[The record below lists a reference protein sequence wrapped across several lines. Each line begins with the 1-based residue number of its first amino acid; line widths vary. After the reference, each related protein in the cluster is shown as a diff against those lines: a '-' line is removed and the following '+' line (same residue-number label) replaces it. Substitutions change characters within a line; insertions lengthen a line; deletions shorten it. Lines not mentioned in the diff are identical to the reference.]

1 MVSINYPFVQA
12 TLVPYLPNLPRDW
25 ILMKKRPSNQTNNFQ
40 IKKNQIVTEMFFL
53 GIFIGKTDKKIDFSV
68 IMHYKCRLRYGS
80 THRIKS
86 KNILV
91 RFPSGCGF
99 KYPVPQ
105 LRYQAIEND
114 SSTGFMESVT
124 FMVGAI

>member
-1 MVSINYPFVQA
+1 M
-12 TLVPYLPNLPRDW
+12 
-25 ILMKKRPSNQTNNFQ
+25 
-40 IKKNQIVTEMFFL
+40 
-53 GIFIGKTDKKIDFSV
+53 
-68 IMHYKCRLRYGS
+68 IMHYKCSLRYGS
-80 THRIKS
+80 TRRKNS

-105 LRYQAIEND
+105 LRYQAIEHD

-124 FMVGAI
+124 FMVGANLSSVQVVPFFLVSLDMDDFD